1 MEVTRMR
8 WFDPVDDFG
17 TRNPVE
23 WLRAGDLSTL
33 RDPLPPDAVARIRWT
48 AHHSE
53 TLLDVLRTL
62 ETLTPRAI
70 PR

>member
-1 MEVTRMR
+1 M
-8 WFDPVDDFG
+8 WNPVD
-17 TRNPVE
+17 
-23 WLRAGDLSTL
+23 WLRTGDLSAL
-33 RDPLPPDAVARIRWT
+33 RDPLPPDAVALIRWA